1 MPSWGRLAFPTSPF
15 SIFMDPNMHAAARD
29 YPWAEE
35 LEKTVVTSLATSF
48 GLDFLLFQDKHGGEV
63 DTIHNARNGVW
74 ATEQEKQRFEKRGD
88 YNPDPYHQH
97 ENYIETGRR
106 DKATHLAGELH
117 DPYRNTTL
125 SAAQKR
131 NLDHVISAKEIHDDA
146 GRVLA
151 GLDGV
156 ELANQSSNLQTTHES
171 INKSKGQTPINDYLR
186 DLPELI
192 GRSETK
198 LAKDRA
204 RLATLPRDTP
214 EQQHNARVL
223 EDQIRKDEN
232 KIETLKAIDPDE
244 MRKRDEAAR
253 APYNEQIN
261 RAYYTSSK
269 FWKQSASASLDAG
282 LKMGARQMLGL
293 VLAEVWFELRGQVP
307 ALLEKLKHK
316 FDFETF
322 IDSVNSTLKGIWTRV
337 QKRFTDFLIGFKD
350 GVFAGVMASATTTLF
365 NVFATT
371 KVMAVKII
379 REVWGQLVKA
389 IKLMIFNPEQLGFVD
404 LCKAV
409 TSLMSLGAA
418 TVVGTMVHAQLLPL
432 CSFPFGGELVAF
444 ASALVTGVVT
454 LGLNYF
460 LLHSPVAHKLWAFIE
475 SIMPHAGVVKHFESV
490 NAELDR
496 YLTELSKLEFN
507 LDAYE
512 LEAFS
517 LTLMACNDELQRGM
531 VLKAE
536 VAKRNIELPFEMG
549 NSAST
554 RDWLASLV

>member
-1 MPSWGRLAFPTSPF
+1 
-15 SIFMDPNMHAAARD
+15 MHAAAQD

-35 LEKTVVTSLATSF
+35 LEKTVVNSLATSF
-48 GLDFLLFQDKHGGEV
+48 GLDFLLFQDKHGGDV

-74 ATEQEKQRFEKRGD
+74 ATEQEKQRFESRGD

-106 DKATHLAGELH
+106 DKAAHLAGELH
-117 DPYRNTTL
+117 DPYRNTPLT
-125 SAAQKR
+125 AAQKR

-269 FWKQSASASLDAG
+269 FWKQSACASLGAG

-322 IDSVNSTLKGIWTRV
+322 IGSVNSTLKGIWTRV

-365 NVFATT
+365 NVFTTT

-409 TSLMSLGAA
+409 TRLMSLGAA

-507 LDAYE
+507 LDADE

>member
-1 MPSWGRLAFPTSPF
+1 
-15 SIFMDPNMHAAARD
+15 MHAAARD

-35 LEKTVVTSLATSF
+35 LEKTVVNSLATSF
-48 GLDFLLFQDKHGGEV
+48 GLDFLLFQDKHGGDV
-63 DTIHNARNGVW
+63 NTVHNARNGVW
-74 ATEQEKQRFEKRGD
+74 ATEQEKQSFEQRGA

-97 ENYIETGRR
+97 ENYIATGRR
-106 DKATHLAGELH
+106 DKATHLAGDLH
-117 DPYRNTTL
+117 DPYRNATL
-125 SAAQKR
+125 TAAQKR

-186 DLPELI
+186 DLPNLI
-192 GRSETK
+192 GRSESK

-204 RLATLPRDTP
+204 RLAALPRNTP

-261 RAYYTSSK
+261 RTYYTSSK
-269 FWKQSASASLDAG
+269 FLKQSASASLEAG

-307 ALLEKLKHK
+307 VLLEKLKHK

-322 IDSVNSTLKGIWTRV
+322 IDSVNDTLKGVWARV

-389 IKLMIFNPEQLGFVD
+389 IKLMIFNPEQLSFVD
-404 LCKAV
+404 LCKTV

-460 LLHSPVAHKLWAFIE
+460 LLHSPVAQKLWAFIE
-475 SIMPHAGVVKHFESV
+475 SIMPHAGLVKHFESV

-496 YLTELSKLEFN
+496 YLTELSRLEFN

>member
-1 MPSWGRLAFPTSPF
+1 
-15 SIFMDPNMHAAARD
+15 MHAAARD

-35 LEKTVVTSLATSF
+35 LEKTVVNSLTTSF
-48 GLDFLLFQDKHGGEV
+48 GLDFLLFQDKHGGNV
-63 DTIHNARNGVW
+63 DTVHNARNGVW
-74 ATEQEKQRFEKRGD
+74 ATEQEQQRYEQRGD

-97 ENYIETGRR
+97 QNYIDTGRR
-106 DKATHLAGELH
+106 DKATHQAGELH

-125 SAAQKR
+125 STAQKR
-131 NLDHVISAKEIHDDA
+131 NLDHVISAKEIDDDA

-151 GLDGV
+151 GLSGV

-171 INKSKGQTPINDYLR
+171 VNKSKGQTPINDYLNQ
-186 DLPELI
+186 LPTLI
-192 GRSETK
+192 NKSETK
-198 LAKDRA
+198 LVKDRA
-204 RLATLPRDTP
+204 RLASLPRDTP
-214 EQQHNARVL
+214 QQQHNARVL

-232 KIETLKAIDPDE
+232 KIEALKAIDPEE

-261 RAYYTSSK
+261 RTYYTSSK

-282 LKMGARQMLGL
+282 LKMGTRQMLGL
-293 VLAEVWFELRGQVP
+293 VLAEVWFELRTQVP
-307 ALLEKLKHK
+307 VLLEKIKHK
-316 FDFETF
+316 FDFEAF
-322 IDSVNSTLKGIWTRV
+322 IDSVNATLKGIWERV
-337 QKRFTDFLIGFKD
+337 KARFTDFLVGFKD
-350 GVFAGVMASATTTLF
+350 GVFAGVMASATATLF

-371 KVMAVKII
+371 KVMAIKII
-379 REVWGQLVKA
+379 REVWSQLVQA
-389 IKLMIFNPEQLGFVD
+389 VKLMIFNPEKLAFVD

-444 ASALVTGVVT
+444 ASALITGVVT

-460 LLHSPVAHKLWAFIE
+460 LLHSPLALKLWAFIE

-496 YLTELSKLEFN
+496 YLTELSQLEFN
-507 LDAYE
+507 LDADE
-512 LEAFS
+512 LLEFS
-517 LTLMACNDELQRGM
+517 LTLAACNSELQRGS
-531 VLKAE
+531 VLKEE

-549 NSAST
+549 NSASS
-554 RDWLASLV
+554 RKWLASLV

>member
-1 MPSWGRLAFPTSPF
+1 
-15 SIFMDPNMHAAARD
+15 MHAAARD

-97 ENYIETGRR
+97 ENYIDTGRR

-125 SAAQKR
+125 TAAQKR

-171 INKSKGQTPINDYLR
+171 INKSKGQTPIDDYLR
-186 DLPELI
+186 ELPELI

-371 KVMAVKII
+371 KVMAIKII

-409 TSLMSLGAA
+409 TSVMSLGAA
-418 TVVGTMVHAQLLPL
+418 TVVGSMVHAQLLPL

-475 SIMPHAGVVKHFESV
+475 SIMPHAGVVRHFESV

-507 LDAYE
+507 LDADE

>member
-1 MPSWGRLAFPTSPF
+1 
-15 SIFMDPNMHAAARD
+15 MHAAARD

-125 SAAQKR
+125 TAAQKR

-204 RLATLPRDTP
+204 RLASLPRDTP

-307 ALLEKLKHK
+307 TLLEKLKHK

-460 LLHSPVAHKLWAFIE
+460 LLHSAVAHKLWAFIE

-496 YLTELSKLEFN
+496 YLTELGKLEFN
-507 LDAYE
+507 LDADE

-531 VLKAE
+531 LLKAE
-536 VAKRNIELPFEMG
+536 VVKRNIELPFEMG

>member
-1 MPSWGRLAFPTSPF
+1 
-15 SIFMDPNMHAAARD
+15 MHAAARD

-35 LEKTVVTSLATSF
+35 LEKTVVNSLVTSF
-48 GLDFLLFQDKHGGEV
+48 GLDFLLFQDKDGGNV

-74 ATEQEKQRFEKRGD
+74 ATEQEQQRFETRGK

-97 ENYIETGRR
+97 ENYIDTGRK
-106 DKATHLAGELH
+106 DKATHQAGNLH
-117 DPYRNTTL
+117 DPYRNITL
-125 SAAQKR
+125 SPAQKR
-131 NLDHVISAKEIHDDA
+131 NLDHVISAKEIDGDA

-156 ELANQSSNLQTTHES
+156 ALANQSSNLQTTHES

-186 DLPELI
+186 ELPNLI
-192 GRSETK
+192 GRSEIQ
-198 LAKDRA
+198 LAKDRL
-204 RLATLPRDTP
+204 RLVTLPRDTP
-214 EQQHNARVL
+214 EQQHKARML

-282 LKMGARQMLGL
+282 LKMGTRQMLGL
-293 VLAEVWFELRGQVP
+293 VLAEVWFELRTQVP
-307 ALLEKLKHK
+307 VLLEKIKHK
-316 FDFETF
+316 FDFEAF
-322 IDSVNSTLKGIWTRV
+322 IDSVNDTLKGIWARV
-337 QKRFTDFLIGFKD
+337 QKRFSDFLIAFKD
-350 GVFAGVMASATTTLF
+350 GVFAGVMATATTTLF

-371 KVMAVKII
+371 KVMAIKII
-379 REVWGQLVKA
+379 REAWGQLVKA
-389 IKLMIFNPEQLGFVD
+389 IKLMIFNPENLSFVE

-432 CSFPFGGELVAF
+432 CNFPFGGELVAF

-460 LLHSPVAHKLWAFIE
+460 LLHSPVAHKLWGFIE

-496 YLTELSKLEFN
+496 YVTELSQLEFN
-507 LDAYE
+507 LDADE
-512 LEAFS
+512 LEEFS
-517 LTLMACNDELQRGM
+517 LTLVACNDELQRSR

-554 RDWLASLV
+554 RKWLASLV

>member
-1 MPSWGRLAFPTSPF
+1 
-15 SIFMDPNMHAAARD
+15 MHAAARD

-125 SAAQKR
+125 TAAQKR

-261 RAYYTSSK
+261 RTYYTSSK

-371 KVMAVKII
+371 KVMTVKII

>member
-1 MPSWGRLAFPTSPF
+1 
-15 SIFMDPNMHAAARD
+15 MHAAARD

-125 SAAQKR
+125 TAAQKR

-204 RLATLPRDTP
+204 RLASLPRDTP

-307 ALLEKLKHK
+307 TLLEKLKHK

-496 YLTELSKLEFN
+496 YLTELGKLEFN
-507 LDAYE
+507 LDADE

-536 VAKRNIELPFEMG
+536 VVKRNIELPFEMG

>member
-1 MPSWGRLAFPTSPF
+1 
-15 SIFMDPNMHAAARD
+15 MHAAARD

-35 LEKTVVTSLATSF
+35 LEKTVVNSLTTSF
-48 GLDFLLFQDKHGGEV
+48 GLDFLLFQDKHGGNV
-63 DTIHNARNGVW
+63 DTVHNARNGVW
-74 ATEQEKQRFEKRGD
+74 ATEQEQQRYEQRGD

-97 ENYIETGRR
+97 QNYIDTGRR
-106 DKATHLAGELH
+106 DKATHQAGELH

-125 SAAQKR
+125 STAQKR
-131 NLDHVISAKEIHDDA
+131 NLDHVISAKEIDDDA

-151 GLDGV
+151 GLSGV

-171 INKSKGQTPINDYLR
+171 VNKSKGQTPINDYLNQ
-186 DLPELI
+186 LPTLI
-192 GRSETK
+192 NKSETK
-198 LAKDRA
+198 LVKDRA
-204 RLATLPRDTP
+204 RLASLPRDTP
-214 EQQHNARVL
+214 QQQHNARVL

-232 KIETLKAIDPDE
+232 KIEALKAIDPEE

-261 RAYYTSSK
+261 RTYYTSSI

-282 LKMGARQMLGL
+282 LKMGTRQMLGL
-293 VLAEVWFELRGQVP
+293 VLAEVWFELRTQVP
-307 ALLEKLKHK
+307 VLLEKIKHK
-316 FDFETF
+316 FDFEAF
-322 IDSVNSTLKGIWTRV
+322 IDSVNATLKGIWERV
-337 QKRFTDFLIGFKD
+337 KARFTDFLVGFKD
-350 GVFAGVMASATTTLF
+350 GVFAGVMASATATLF

-371 KVMAVKII
+371 KVMAIKII
-379 REVWGQLVKA
+379 REVWSQLVQA
-389 IKLMIFNPEQLGFVD
+389 VKLMIFNPEKLAFVD

-444 ASALVTGVVT
+444 ASALITGVVT

-460 LLHSPVAHKLWAFIE
+460 LLHSPLALKLWAFIE

-496 YLTELSKLEFN
+496 YLTELSQLEFN
-507 LDAYE
+507 LDADE
-512 LEAFS
+512 LLEFS
-517 LTLMACNDELQRGM
+517 LTLAACNSELQRGS
-531 VLKAE
+531 VLKEE

-549 NSAST
+549 NSASS
-554 RDWLASLV
+554 RKWLASLV

>member
-1 MPSWGRLAFPTSPF
+1 MY
-15 SIFMDPNMHAAARD
+15 AAARD

-35 LEKTVVTSLATSF
+35 LEKTMVNSLATSF

-63 DTIHNARNGVW
+63 DTIHNARNRVW
-74 ATEQEKQRFEKRGD
+74 ATEQEKQRYAQRGEYD
-88 YNPDPYHQH
+88 AAAYHQH
-97 ENYIETGRR
+97 ENYIATGQR
-106 DKATHLAGELH
+106 DKALHEAGKLH

-125 SAAQKR
+125 KSAHTR
-131 NLDHVISAKEIHDDA
+131 NLDHVISAKEIDDDP

-151 GLDGV
+151 GLNGV

-171 INKSKGQTPINDYLR
+171 VNKSKKQTPIDEYLGK
-186 DLPELI
+186 LPTLI
-192 GRSETK
+192 ASHEANLTK
-198 LAKDRA
+198 DRERLAK
-204 RLATLPRDTP
+204 LPRETP
-214 EQQHNARVL
+214 EQQHHARTL
-223 EDQIRKDEN
+223 EDRIRKHED
-232 KIETLKAIDPDE
+232 KIEALKAIDPDE

-307 ALLEKLKHK
+307 VLLEKIKHK
-316 FDFETF
+316 FDFEAF
-322 IDSVNSTLKGIWTRV
+322 IDSVNDTLKGIWTRV

-371 KVMAVKII
+371 KVMAIKII

-389 IKLMIFNPEQLGFVD
+389 IKLMVFNPEQLGFVD
-404 LCKAV
+404 ICKAV
-409 TSLMSLGAA
+409 TSLMSVGAA

-475 SIMPHAGVVKHFESV
+475 SIMPHAGVVRHFESV

-496 YLTELSKLEFN
+496 YLTELSQLEFN
-507 LDAYE
+507 LDTDE
-512 LEAFS
+512 LETFS
-517 LTLMACNDELQRGM
+517 LTLMACNDELQRSM

-554 RDWLASLV
+554 RNWLASLV

>member
-1 MPSWGRLAFPTSPF
+1 
-15 SIFMDPNMHAAARD
+15 MHAAARD

-35 LEKTVVTSLATSF
+35 LEKTVVNSLVTSF
-48 GLDFLLFQDKHGGEV
+48 GLDFLLFQDKDGGKV
-63 DTIHNARNGVW
+63 DTIHNVRNGVW
-74 ATEQEKQRFEKRGD
+74 ATKQEQQRFETRGK

-97 ENYIETGRR
+97 DNYIETGRR
-106 DKATHLAGELH
+106 DKATHQAGNLH
-117 DPYRNTTL
+117 DPYRNATL
-125 SAAQKR
+125 SPAQKR
-131 NLDHVISAKEIHDDA
+131 NLDHIISAKEIDGDA

-186 DLPELI
+186 ELPNLI

-261 RAYYTSSK
+261 RAYYTNSK

-282 LKMGARQMLGL
+282 LKMGTRQMLGL
-293 VLAEVWFELRGQVP
+293 VLAEVWFEMRTQVP
-307 ALLEKLKHK
+307 VLLEKIKHK
-316 FDFETF
+316 FDFEAF
-322 IDSVNSTLKGIWTRV
+322 IDSVNATLKGIWERV
-337 QKRFTDFLIGFKD
+337 QKRFSDFLIAFKD
-350 GVFAGVMASATTTLF
+350 GVFAGVMATATTTLF

-371 KVMAVKII
+371 KILAIKII

-389 IKLMIFNPEQLGFVD
+389 IKLMIFNPESLSFVE

-409 TSLMSLGAA
+409 TSVMSVGAA

-432 CSFPFGGELVAF
+432 CNFPFGGELVAF
-444 ASALVTGVVT
+444 VSALVTGVVT
-454 LGLNYF
+454 LGLNFF
-460 LLHSPVAHKLWAFIE
+460 LLHSPVAHKLWSFIE

-496 YLTELSKLEFN
+496 YLTELSQLEFN
-507 LDAYE
+507 LDADE
-512 LEAFS
+512 LEEFS
-517 LTLMACNDELQRGM
+517 LTLMACNDELQRSM
-531 VLKAE
+531 VLRAE
-536 VAKRNIELPFEMG
+536 VAKRNISLPFEMG

-554 RDWLASLV
+554 RKWLASLV

>member
-1 MPSWGRLAFPTSPF
+1 
-15 SIFMDPNMHAAARD
+15 MDPNMHAAARD

-125 SAAQKR
+125 TAAQKR

-269 FWKQSASASLDAG
+269 FWKQSACASLDAG

-496 YLTELSKLEFN
+496 YLTELGKLEFN
-507 LDAYE
+507 LDADE

-517 LTLMACNDELQRGM
+517 LTLIACNDELQRGM